1 MIYTIE
7 VVMLMIMMMT
17 MTAML
22 IEITTMMVLMTKTML
37 RMTSMM
43 VPDGLGKCELC
54 CRAESRSL
62 LRMKWFG

>member
-37 RMTSMM
+37 RMI
-43 VPDGLGKCELC
+43 VPDGLGKCKLC